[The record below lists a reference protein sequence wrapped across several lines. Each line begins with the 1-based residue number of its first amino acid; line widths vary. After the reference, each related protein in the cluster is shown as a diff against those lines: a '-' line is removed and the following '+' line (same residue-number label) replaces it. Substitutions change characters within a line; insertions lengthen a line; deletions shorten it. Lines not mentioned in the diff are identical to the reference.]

1 MACLQLAG
9 WQKPFSFLQ
18 DDGCLPGLLGL
29 VLPAISFTVP
39 PSVLISCCSPPIAVS
54 PRRLPTPTK
63 SPFCP
68 LRAPSRRSLF
78 LSPPPLCPLVLQ
90 SFMLCLPACVE
101 PPFFSSSSNSQK
113 YLQKNPERSDELLYF
128 RKTSD
133 TDYNC
138 CIWRSY
144 RSFKKITSILPCRMP
159 LFFSCGA
166 FDVKMLFID
175 CEATLAC
182 GHWRLQRS

>member
-1 MACLQLAG
+1 MDASLGCWVLC
-9 WQKPFSFLQ
+9 FLPSASLS
-18 DDGCLPGLLGL
+18 LP
-29 VLPAISFTVP
+29 VSSSPAAHLPSQSPRGDFRHRQSP
-39 PSVLISCCSPPIAVS
+39 PSVLCVLHLEDPC
-54 PRRLPTPTK
+54 
-63 SPFCP
+63 F
-68 LRAPSRRSLF
+68 F
-78 LSPPPLCPLVLQ
+78 LPPPLCPLVLQ